1 MFRDCPNCPEMVVI
15 PAGWFRMGTAEKGYA
30 RSFREEPKHRVTITK
45 PFAAGK
51 FEVTFAEWRACV
63 ANGGCKNYRSNDHG
77 WGRGRRPVINVSW
90 DDAKSYVSW
99 LSRKTGQNYRLL
111 TESEWEYVARAG
123 STTRYSWG
131 PKVDR
136 NKANCDGCGSRWDS
150 RQTAPVGRFKA
161 NGFGLHDLLGNVSEW
176 VGDLEVTNTNSKFA
190 GPMVMHK
197 GGSFNRKP
205 TACRSASRMTE
216 ARSRSLPQI
225 GFRVL
230 METGK

>member
-1 MFRDCPNCPEMVVI
+1 MVVI

-90 DDAKSYVSW
+90 DDAKSYISW

-131 PKVDR
+131 PEVDR

-176 VGDLEVTNTNSKFA
+176 VEDCWNKTYRGAPSDGSAWNSGKC
-190 GPMVMHK
+190 GRRVLR
-197 GGSFNRKP
+197 GGSWLDSYVDV
-205 TACRSASRMTE
+205 RSAYRISNRFKT
-216 ARSRSLPQI
+216 RFGTN
-225 GFRVL
+225 GFRIAKTL
-230 METGK
+230 Y